1 MRKPIFAI
9 LAACA
14 AIVAALAIPAVAP
27 AATFRTSVSIN
38 FVDRAGPDIFRGRV
52 GSPNAA
58 CISDRTVRLYRVR
71 PARDQLIDTDKS
83 ENNGSWSIRRRGRPR
98 TGRLLR
104 PHPAK
109 RARRQRLLGRDV
121 RNDRGRRLGA
131 PGPGCTP
138 SVD

>member
-83 ENNGSWSIRRRGRPR
+83 ENNGSWSIDVEGDPAPGDYYVRIPR
-98 TGRLLR
+98 S
-104 PHPAK
+104 A
-109 RARRQRLLGRDV
+109 
-121 RNDRGRRLGA
+121 LGA
-131 PGPGCTP
+131 NACSAAMSATIPVAG
-138 SVD
+138 